1 MRVLDQAPAVPPNVT
16 AGLFLCARELAAHYG
31 LEQPS
36 VGRVL
41 SATGAGRSR
50 AYELKQQL
58 LSLLPGLAAPPG
70 RPRAERPVQSSS
82 HAHELRGE
90 MLRFVMKHPGVV
102 HAHGQRGRYSEPLR
116 VFVLALRDRYES
128 LSLADFAEALCL
140 PLGTVEDWLR
150 APTPE
155 AHTPDERGA
164 KNEHEPTS
172 AQLQTVL
179 IAWRAWNGDFGA
191 FCEHVRRDHRLELG
205 NTMIS
210 SILFAHGE
218 RTPVRRGGR
227 SSRDESALRG
237 AFQTFFPGAQWVAD
251 GKTLEVVIDGEVLHV
266 NLELIVDAATD
277 AAVGISVRDEE
288 DGKAVVE
295 AFQSGVETTAEP
307 PLALLLDNRPSNHTP
322 EVDDALGETMR
333 MRATPERPQNKAHV
347 EGTFGLFAQKTPP
360 IEVDTHDPR
369 VLARQLALLVATVFF
384 RALNRAP
391 RRDRNGHTR
400 IELYGEHVSPEQ
412 RDAAKKALRERLRK
426 QELARQTRAVR
437 LDPLVRAILD
447 DAFERLGLVDPERHL
462 RDAIACYPL
471 DAIVDAIARYSA
483 MRERGAL
490 KPSMDGRYLLGI
502 VRNLHH
508 QHEADPTSIAL
519 MRERLAA
526 RDRLLLALVHERDA
540 LLAARDACT
549 AVDDLLERLLAADRC
564 IDRHFWI
571 DAIVEAL
578 AELDEHD
585 RRALMLRAARRIHAA
600 FRLTPRERNI
610 LESMLLRRLWPLG

>member
-1 MRVLDQAPAVPPNVT
+1 MTAAAQRLTVPPNVT
-16 AGLFLCARELAAHYG
+16 AGLLLCARELAAHRG
-31 LEQPS
+31 LELPS
-36 VGRVL
+36 AARIL
-41 SATGAGRSR
+41 DATGAGRSR

-58 LSLLPGLAAPPG
+58 LSSLPGLAAPPG
-70 RPRAERPVQSSS
+70 RPRLERDPAVSCD
-82 HAHELRGE
+82 AHVLRGE
-90 MLRFVMKHPGVV
+90 MLRFVMNHPGVV
-102 HAHGQRGRYSEPLR
+102 HAHAQRGRYSEPLR
-116 VFVLALRDRYES
+116 VFVLALRDRYGS
-128 LSLADFAEALCL
+128 LSLADFAEALCV

-150 APTPE
+150 APTQL
-155 AHTPDERGA
+155 HTPDERGA
-164 KNEHEPTS
+164 KDEHEPTS

-179 IAWRAWNGDFGA
+179 AAWRAWNGDFGA

-218 RTPVRRGGR
+218 RTPGRRGGR

-251 GKTLEVVIDGEVLHV
+251 GKTLEVVIDGELWHV

-288 DGKAVVE
+288 DSKAVAL
-295 AFQSGVETTAEP
+295 AFQSGVETTTEP

-322 EVDDALGETMR
+322 EVDGALGETMR
-333 MRATPERPQNKAHV
+333 MRATPERPQNKAHA
-347 EGTFGLFAQKTPP
+347 EGAFGLFAQKTPA

-391 RRDRNGHTR
+391 RRDRNGR
-400 IELYGEHVSPEQ
+400 NRVALYGEHVSPEQ
-412 RDAAKKALRERLRK
+412 REAAKNALRERMRK
-426 QELARQTRAVR
+426 QKLARQTRAAR
-437 LDPLVRAILD
+437 LDPIVRAILD
-447 DAFERLGLVDPERHL
+447 DAFERLGLLDPERHL

-471 DAIVDAIARYSA
+471 DAIVDAIARYCA
-483 MRERGAL
+483 MHERGAL

-502 VRNLHH
+502 VRNMHH
-508 QHEADPTSIAL
+508 QHQADPSSLAL
-519 MRERLAA
+519 LRERLAA
-526 RDRLLLALVHERDA
+526 QDRLLMVLVEERDA
-540 LLAARDACT
+540 LLEWDACS
-549 AVDDLLERLLAADRC
+549 AVDALLERLLAADRC

-571 DAIVEAL
+571 DAIVEAF
-578 AELDEHD
+578 AGLDEQQ

-600 FRLTPRERNI
+600 FRLTPRERNL
-610 LESMLLRRLWPLG
+610 LERTLLRRLWPLD